1 MKRPKGRGHQPG
13 RQSWWSARR
22 ASGQWPGLG
31 SPPCATRLL
40 VGGDNGAVDQG
51 VFEVRLAGQACEDA
65 LEDAALHPTAE
76 PLGDAVSAAQI
87 PPRSRPPPPTG
98 GPGERRCPSDRNRPA
113 GRAGVRPPPPATAPP
128 RETAG
133 CP

>member
-22 ASGQWPGLG
+22 ASGRWLGSG

-51 VFEVRLAGQACEDA
+51 VFEVRLVGQAPEDT
-65 LEDAALHPTAE
+65 LEDAALPPAGD
-76 PLGDAVSAAQI
+76 PRKDAVPATKTARRVAPGSA
-87 PPRSRPPPPTG
+87 RPPPPQHRLEKQ
-98 GPGERRCPSDRNRPA
+98 PVVP
-113 GRAGVRPPPPATAPP
+113 
-128 RETAG
+128 
-133 CP
+133 